1 MSTPLR
7 LLLVEDSA
15 RDAAL
20 LVRLLRQGQFEVVF
34 ERVETVAGMETAL
47 EQGWDL
53 IIADHSMPSFGAE
66 AALEMLQLRN
76 LDLPLIMVSGTI
88 SDEAA
93 IEAMKRGAADYLLK
107 DRLNRLGEAVH
118 RVLAEKR
125 LRAEK
130 EEAEARIRFQA
141 RLLEAVE
148 QAVIATNL
156 DGIIIYWNTFAE
168 RLRGW
173 TAAEV
178 VGRNILDLA
187 PGMEPPAQVV
197 ETRSRLRAGASWS
210 GEYLARR
217 RDGSTFPVL
226 ATCSPLHDWQGTQIG
241 IVGVSVDITER
252 KQAEEALQQSEA
264 RFRTAFEDAAI
275 GMTLVALSGRL
286 RQVNTAFRALLGYSK
301 DELLEL
307 DFQALTHPDD
317 LAASLRHSQ
326 RLLDGET
333 DVGVLEKRYLHRNGQ
348 TVWVQLSARLQ
359 RDAAGQPLNFINQI
373 QDITG
378 RRQAEQALRHQASH
392 DSLTNLPN
400 RALLRER
407 LGGILRDVAGTDRPF
422 SLVLLDLD
430 RFKDVNDTLGHH
442 IGDDLLRQA
451 ADRLLQA
458 LGATETVARLGGDE
472 FAMLLPAADATA
484 ASTVARLVLATL
496 EAPFQVEQHLL
507 TLDGSIGIAVYPE
520 HGTDP
525 QTLLRHA
532 DVAMYEAKRSPTG
545 VAVYDSAHDQ
555 HTIRR
560 LALMHD
566 LRTAIREEGLRL
578 YYQPKV
584 ELPSGQVCGVE
595 ALLRWSHPVHGF
607 IPPIEFI
614 PLAEQTGTIVAL
626 TEWVLV
632 TALAR
637 TREWQDAGR
646 SLPVAINLSARSL
659 QDQRFPDL
667 VARNLE
673 RYQCAPTNL
682 TLEITESSLMADPV
696 RAHEVLT
703 RLHDL
708 GVRTAIDDFGTG
720 YSSLAYLK
728 QLPVDEVKIDKSFV
742 LGMGAGD
749 EKDAAIVRSIVA
761 LAHALGKIVVAE
773 GVEDAATYTLLGQLG
788 CDALQGYYL
797 SRPLPPSELEQ
808 WLSDYRMRQAA
819 LRL

>member
-1 MSTPLR
+1 MITPLR
-7 LLLVEDSA
+7 LLLVEDSE

-20 LVRLLRQGQFEVVF
+20 LIRRLRQERFEVAF
-34 ERVETVAGMETAL
+34 ERVETAEGMETAL
-47 EQGWDL
+47 EQRWDL
-53 IIADHSMPSFGAE
+53 IIADHSMPAFGAD
-66 AALEMLQLRN
+66 AALEVLQRRK

-88 SDEAA
+88 GDEAA
-93 IEAMKRGAADYLLK
+93 IEAMKQGAADYLLK
-107 DRLNRLGEAVH
+107 DRLGRLGEAVL
-118 RVLAEKR
+118 RALAEKR

-130 EEAEARIRFQA
+130 GEAEAHIRFQA

-148 QAVIATNL
+148 QAVIATDP
-156 DGIIIYWNTFAE
+156 DGTIIYWNTFAE

-178 VGRNILDLA
+178 VGRNVLDLG
-187 PGMEPPAQVV
+187 PGMASPAQVV
-197 ETRSRLRAGASWS
+197 ETLSRLRAGASWS

-217 RDGSTFPVL
+217 RDGSMFPAL
-226 ATCSPLHDWQGTQIG
+226 ATCSPIHDRQGTLIG
-241 IVGVSVDITER
+241 IVGVSNDITER
-252 KQAEEALQQSEA
+252 
-264 RFRTAFEDAAI
+264 
-275 GMTLVALSGRL
+275 RL
-286 RQVNTAFRALLGYSK
+286 
-301 DELLEL
+301 
-307 DFQALTHPDD
+307 
-317 LAASLRHSQ
+317 
-326 RLLDGET
+326 
-333 DVGVLEKRYLHRNGQ
+333 
-348 TVWVQLSARLQ
+348 
-359 RDAAGQPLNFINQI
+359 
-373 QDITG
+373 
-378 RRQAEQALRHQASH
+378 AEQALRHQASH

-400 RALLRER
+400 RALLHER
-407 LGGILRDVAGTDRPF
+407 LESMLREVEGTDRPF

-472 FAMLLPAADATA
+472 FAMLLPAAGASA

-545 VAVYDSAHDQ
+545 VALYDPAHDQ
-555 HTIRR
+555 HTVRR

-566 LRTAIREEGLRL
+566 LRTAIREDALRL

-584 ELPSGQVCGVE
+584 DLPSGQVCGAE

-637 TREWQDAGR
+637 TRAWQDAGR
-646 SLPVAINLSARSL
+646 TLPVAINLSARSL

-673 RYQCAPTNL
+673 RYQCVPANL
-682 TLEITESSLMADPV
+682 TLEITESSLMTDPA
-696 RAHEVLT
+696 RAHDVLT
-703 RLHDL
+703 RLHAL

-761 LAHALGKIVVAE
+761 MAHALGKMVVAE
-773 GVEDAATYTLLGQLG
+773 GVEDAPTYALLGQLG

-808 WLSDYRMRQAA
+808 WLDDYRMRQATPPPMGNA
-819 LRL
+819 LL

>member
-1 MSTPLR
+1 MTPLR
-7 LLLVEDSA
+7 LLMVEDSA

-20 LVRLLRQGQFEVVF
+20 LVRILRQEQFEVAF
-34 ERVETVAGMETAL
+34 ERVETVEGMETAL
-47 EQGWDL
+47 EQCWDL
-53 IIADHSMPSFGAE
+53 IIADYSMPSFGAE
-66 AALEMLQLRN
+66 AALDLLQRRN

-88 SDEAA
+88 GDEAA

-107 DRLNRLGEAVH
+107 DRLSRLGEAVQ
-118 RVLAEKR
+118 RVLADKR

-178 VGRNILDLA
+178 VGRNVLDLA

-197 ETRSRLRAGASWS
+197 ETLSRLRAGVSWN

-217 RDGSTFPVL
+217 RDGSTFPAL
-226 ATCSPLHDWQGTQIG
+226 ATCSPIHDRQGTLIG
-241 IVGVSVDITER
+241 IVGVSVDITE
-252 KQAEEALQQSEA
+252 
-264 RFRTAFEDAAI
+264 
-275 GMTLVALSGRL
+275 
-286 RQVNTAFRALLGYSK
+286 
-301 DELLEL
+301 
-307 DFQALTHPDD
+307 
-317 LAASLRHSQ
+317 
-326 RLLDGET
+326 
-333 DVGVLEKRYLHRNGQ
+333 
-348 TVWVQLSARLQ
+348 
-359 RDAAGQPLNFINQI
+359 
-373 QDITG
+373 

-392 DSLTNLPN
+392 DRLTDLPN
-400 RALLRER
+400 RALLHER
-407 LGGILRDVAGTDRPF
+407 LERLLRAVKDTDQPF

-451 ADRLLQA
+451 AGRLLQEI
-458 LGATETVARLGGDE
+458 GATETVARLGGDE
-472 FAMLLPAADATA
+472 FAMLLPAANAQA
-484 ASTVARLVLATL
+484 AGAVARLILDTL

-545 VAVYDSAHDQ
+545 VAIYDPAQDQ
-555 HTIRR
+555 HTVRR

-584 ELPSGQVCGVE
+584 ELPSGRVCGAE

-637 TREWQDAGR
+637 TRAWQDAR
-646 SLPVAINLSARSL
+646 RPLPVAINLSARSL

-673 RYQCAPTNL
+673 RYQCAPANL
-682 TLEITESSLMADPV
+682 TLEITESSLMADPA

-703 RLHDL
+703 RLHAL

-761 LAHALGKIVVAE
+761 MAHALGKMVVAE
-773 GVEDAATYTLLGQLG
+773 GVEDAPTYTLLGQLG
-788 CDALQGYYL
+788 CDVLQGYYL

-808 WLSDYRMRQAA
+808 WLDDYRVPQAA